1 MVLTPDMPIYRGYYM
16 AARGYEFYL
25 RVLKVSL
32 TSERSERV
40 RDTISTILMKFLH
53 KTQLE
58 AHLQRREC
66 RHEKL
71 SGV

>member
-16 AARGYEFYL
+16 AVRGYEFCL

-32 TSERSERV
+32 TRSLRSLV
-40 RDTISTILMKFLH
+40 RDTFSTILMKFPH

-58 AHLQRREC
+58 AHLQRREY